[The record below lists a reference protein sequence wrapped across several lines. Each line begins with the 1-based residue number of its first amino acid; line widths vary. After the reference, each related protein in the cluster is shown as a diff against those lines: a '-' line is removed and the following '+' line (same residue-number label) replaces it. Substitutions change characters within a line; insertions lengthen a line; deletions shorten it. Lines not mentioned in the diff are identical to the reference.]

1 MTFSNAGPNPTSVGE
16 QSQAQD
22 VPSSVDVS
30 SHNGD
35 SILVQQTS
43 RKSWVVR
50 HAPVPDRTGSL
61 IGCVEERDGL
71 YEVMRINDGF
81 QLHNFMTLD
90 EAIENLARLAHARAA
105 SSPADLFSPRL

>member
-1 MTFSNAGPNPTSVGE
+1 MTFSTGGPNPTSVGE
-16 QSQAQD
+16 QSQDQD
-22 VPSSVDVS
+22 VPSLVDVS

-50 HAPVPDRTGSL
+50 HAPVPDCAGSL
-61 IGCVEERDGL
+61 IGCVEERDGF

-81 QLHNFMTLD
+81 QWHNFMTLD
-90 EAIENLARLAHARAA
+90 DAIQNLARLAHARAA